1 MAEYRSIVPE
11 LRQAITEALGPHYRV
26 EREVRPVGECRLFVA
41 VDPAGEAE
49 LLVKVLPTTLS
60 LSVDDAAFA
69 RAILLLAS
77 ALRHDRLVPPR
88 GAGRARS
95 HIYHTRPFVAG
106 TTLRA
111 WMVHNGPVPLK
122 RAVEILTAVLTGLA
136 HAHAAQLAH
145 GEVIPENVLLT
156 DDGALVVDT
165 GVRGAVARSLRAGS
179 LPECTAE
186 DDMRAVG
193 ALVYEMLTG
202 RPPPPDPE
210 KFEET
215 RALPA
220 WVPDLMSHRWAD
232 AGEALAA
239 IRH

>member
-1 MAEYRSIVPE
+1 MPE
-11 LRQAITEALGPHYRV
+11 VRQAISQALGPLYRV

-41 VDPAGEAE
+41 INSANGAE

-60 LSVDDAAFA
+60 IAVDDAAFE
-69 RAILLLAS
+69 RAILFLAS
-77 ALRHDRLVPPR
+77 ALQHDRLVPPL
-88 GAGRARS
+88 GAGRARA

-111 WMVHNGPVPLK
+111 WMEHNGPVPLK
-122 RAVEILTAVLTGLA
+122 RAVEILTAVLSGLA
-136 HAHAAQLAH
+136 HAHAAHGGPIAH
-145 GEVIPENVLLT
+145 GDVIPENVILT
-156 DDGALVVDT
+156 DDGAVVADT
-165 GVRGAVARSLRAGS
+165 GVRGAVAGSLRAGAV
-179 LPECTAE
+179 PEPNAQ

-202 RPPPPDPE
+202 RPSRQSGPE
-210 KFEET
+210 LENFEET

-220 WVPDLMSHRWAD
+220 WVPDLVRFRWAD

-239 IRH
+239 IRL

>member
-1 MAEYRSIVPE
+1 MPE
-11 LRQAITEALGPHYRV
+11 LRQAITEALGPRYRV

-41 VDPAGEAE
+41 VDPAGEAQ

-60 LSVDDAAFA
+60 MSVDDAAFE

-88 GAGRARS
+88 GAGRARA

-111 WMVHNGPVPLK
+111 WMGHNGPVPLR
-122 RAVEILTAVLTGLA
+122 RAVEILTAVLSGLA

-145 GEVIPENVLLT
+145 GEVIPENVVLT

-165 GVRGAVARSLRAGS
+165 GVRGAVGRCLRAGS
-179 LPECTAE
+179 LPECSAE
-186 DDMRAVG
+186 GDMRAVG

-202 RPPPPDPE
+202 RQPPPDPE

-220 WVPDLMSHRWAD
+220 WVPDLLSHRWAD

-239 IRH
+239 IQPSHL

>member
-1 MAEYRSIVPE
+1 MPE
-11 LRQAITEALGPHYRV
+11 LRQAISDALGPRYRV

-41 VDPAGEAE
+41 VDPAGDAE
-49 LLVKVLPTTLS
+49 LLVKVLPTALS
-60 LSVDDAAFA
+60 MAVDDAAFE
-69 RAILLLAS
+69 RAVLLLAS
-77 ALRHDRLVPPR
+77 ALQHERLVPPR

-95 HIYHTRPFVAG
+95 HVYHTRPFIAG

-111 WMVHNGPVPLK
+111 WMVNNGPVPLK
-122 RAVEILTAVLTGLA
+122 RAVEILTAVLSGLA
-136 HAHAAQLAH
+136 HAHAAAIAH
-145 GEVIPENVLLT
+145 GDVIPENVMLT
-156 DDGALVVDT
+156 DDGALVVET
-165 GVRGAVARSLRAGS
+165 GVRGAVARCLRAGA
-179 LPECTAE
+179 LPEGNAE

-202 RPPPPDPE
+202 GPLPAEPE
-210 KFEET
+210 KLEET

-220 WVPDLMSHRWAD
+220 WVPDLVHLRWAD